1 MCHATNSLLMLA
13 TPVLMM
19 AHAKDKPTRKPEH
32 IRLFLCGDV
41 MTGRGMD
48 QVFPYPSDPH
58 LYEPYVSDAR
68 KYVEIAEELNG
79 SITKPVEFSYIWGDA
94 LKELE
99 RVKPDV
105 RIINLETSVTRSDEY
120 WPDKGIHYRMHPKN
134 IPCITALGTDCCVLA
149 NNHVLDWGYEGLKE
163 TVQTLRDVNVKTA
176 GAGANWDEAKAPAV
190 LEVADKG
197 RVIVLSVGM
206 ESSGIPQQWSA
217 TDERPG
223 VNLLTDLSRNTVQ
236 RIRKE
241 VQEIKRSR
249 DIVLVSIHW
258 GGNWGY
264 EIPGEHIHFARQLI
278 DIADVDVVHGHSSHH
293 AIGIEIYH
301 DKPIIYGC
309 GDFINDYE
317 GISGYEFYR
326 DDLSLMY
333 FLDIDP
339 ASGKLIGLEMVP
351 LQARK
356 FRLNRASKQD
366 VVWLKDTLHREGRQF
381 NTRVKLTKD
390 GMLVLRW

>member
-1 MCHATNSLLMLA
+1 MLA
-13 TPVLMM
+13 TPTLMM
-19 AHAKDKPTRKPEH
+19 AHATDKPTRKPKH

-41 MTGRGMD
+41 MTGRGVD

-58 LYEPYVSDAR
+58 IYEPYVSDAR
-68 KYVEIAEELNG
+68 KYVEIAEEVNG
-79 SITKPVEFSYIWGDA
+79 SITKPVDFSYIWGDA

-99 RVKPDV
+99 RVMPDV
-105 RIINLETSVTRSDEY
+105 RVINLETSVTRSDDY

-134 IPCITALGTDCCVLA
+134 IPCITAMGIDCCVLA

-163 TVQTLRDVNVKTA
+163 TMQTLRDVNVKTA
-176 GAGANWDEAKAPAV
+176 GAGSNWDEAKAPV
-190 LEVADKG
+190 VMEVKG
-197 RVIVLSVGM
+197 KGSVIVLSVGM

-217 TDERPG
+217 TDKRAG
-223 VNLLTDLSRNTVQ
+223 VNLLADLSNRTVQ
-236 RIRKE
+236 RIREE
-241 VQEIKRSR
+241 VQAVKRSR
-249 DIVLVSIHW
+249 NIVLVSIHW

-264 EIPGEHIHFARQLI
+264 EIPDEHIQFAHQLI

-293 AIGIEIYH
+293 AIGIEVYH

-317 GISGYEFYR
+317 GIGGYEFYR

-339 ASGKLIGLEMVP
+339 ANGKLIGLEMVP
-351 LQARK
+351 HQIRK
-356 FRLNRASKQD
+356 FRLNPASKQD
-366 VVWLKDTLHREGRQF
+366 VVWLKNTLHREGRQF
-381 NTRVKLTKD
+381 NTRVELNND
-390 GMLVLRW
+390 GTLALRW